1 MPKSN
6 RLGQVQKS
14 LIPAIDMH
22 DELACAHTALR
33 KAARQLDILYDEA
46 LAPTKL
52 KMTQID
58 LLSRI
63 DKVGHTDAPTLRALA
78 ADLAI
83 RISALTHAL
92 RPLVREG
99 LVEVRT
105 DTHDRRI
112 KHAALTKAG
121 RKRLHEGFV
130 LWQTVNRRV
139 EAVLGAHSA
148 RLMLELVG
156 QVSSKDF
163 LQAYRMSSAIAGLE
177 KTPTSR
183 EALHRQ

>member
-1 MPKSN
+1 MHMPKKN
-6 RLGQVQKS
+6 RLDPVQQTP
-14 LIPAIDMH
+14 IATINMY

-63 DKVGHTDAPTLRALA
+63 DKVSQSNAPTLRALA

-99 LVEVRT
+99 FVEVRT
-105 DTHDRRI
+105 DTHDKRI
-112 KHAALTKAG
+112 KHAALTKSG
-121 RKRLHEGFV
+121 RKRLKEGFL
-130 LWQTVNRRV
+130 LWRTVNRRI
-139 EAVLGAHSA
+139 ESVLGSESA
-148 RLMLELVG
+148 RLMLALAD

-163 LQAYRMSSAIAGLE
+163 LQAYERSRALE
-177 KTPTSR
+177 AVGPAS
-183 EALHRQ
+183 